1 MEETGFKRPR
11 GRPCKP
17 AEARFTN
24 IVQLALGDDDLAQL
38 KQAVEISRLTQ
49 RGFIRVA
56 VMRAVVEQLRD
67 RTLGTGS
74 TASVAGATAQ
84 GLSAEAMA
92 AIQALVNTGWN
103 RTRARQVVQRLVA
116 AEPNQLAA
124 QLIAD
129 AMREKSRGI

>member
-1 MEETGFKRPR
+1 MDESAVKRPR
-11 GRPCKP
+11 GRPRIAP
-17 AEARFTN
+17 DARFEN
-24 IVQLALGDDDLAQL
+24 IVSFGLGVADLEQL
-38 KQAVEISRLTQ
+38 KQAVEMSRLTQ
-49 RGFIRVA
+49 RAFIRVA

-74 TASVAGATAQ
+74 TVSVAGATAQ
-84 GLSAEAMA
+84 GLPAEAMA